1 MRIGVFDS
9 GVGGLTVLKSLYEK
23 YPNNEYFYIGDN
35 KHMPYGNKTHKQLLK
50 YATTIIDYFISID
63 IKIVVIGC
71 NTICSNILD
80 KLKNKYKNL
89 ILIDVIDST
98 IKEFIRKNKNNVLI
112 LATEKTIDSN
122 VYENKI
128 KKINNNIK
136 ISNLKAISL
145 VPIIEKDL
153 DATNLIEEYLSNYKD
168 IDSIIL
174 GCTHYKL
181 IESLIP
187 NDITTINSSDGV
199 VKDIKKYIKD
209 GVKDINIYTTGDV
222 EKFNKICYRLF
233 KINAKQITF
242 NE

>member
-98 IKEFIRKNKNNVLI
+98 ITGIRGIGGLQ
-112 LATEKTIDSN
+112 TR
-122 VYENKI
+122 
-128 KKINNNIK
+128 
-136 ISNLKAISL
+136 
-145 VPIIEKDL
+145 
-153 DATNLIEEYLSNYKD
+153 
-168 IDSIIL
+168 
-174 GCTHYKL
+174 G
-181 IESLIP
+181 
-187 NDITTINSSDGV
+187 
-199 VKDIKKYIKD
+199 KYRE
-209 GVKDINIYTTGDV
+209 GYPRSPFV
-222 EKFNKICYRLF
+222 
-233 KINAKQITF
+233 
-242 NE
+242 

>member
-1 MRIGVFDS
+1 MEIK
-9 GVGGLTVLKSLYEK
+9 LI
-23 YPNNEYFYIGDN
+23 NNYS
-35 KHMPYGNKTHKQLLK
+35 
-50 YATTIIDYFISID
+50 TIIDYFISID

-145 VPIIEKDL
+145 VPIIEEDL

-233 KINAKQITF
+233 KINAKQIIF